1 MDSICATVRLASGL
15 EGCYQHALD
24 HGIGLLGAAPLAL
37 ANRTSD
43 TLFQPGNTIT
53 FEPGIYQPGK
63 LGCRI
68 EDILWLGENNEKV
81 NLTHFPKDELLVLGK

>member
-15 EGCYQHALD
+15 EGCYQHALG

-43 TLFQPGNTIT
+43 TVFQPGNTIT
-53 FEPGIYQPGK
+53 FEPGPESWGAVS
-63 LGCRI
+63 RI
-68 EDILWLGENNEKV
+68 SSGLAK
-81 NLTHFPKDELLVLGK
+81 TTKR

>member
-15 EGCYQHALD
+15 EGCYRHALG

-43 TLFQPGNTIT
+43 TVF
-53 FEPGIYQPGK
+53 
-63 LGCRI
+63 
-68 EDILWLGENNEKV
+68 
-81 NLTHFPKDELLVLGK
+81 